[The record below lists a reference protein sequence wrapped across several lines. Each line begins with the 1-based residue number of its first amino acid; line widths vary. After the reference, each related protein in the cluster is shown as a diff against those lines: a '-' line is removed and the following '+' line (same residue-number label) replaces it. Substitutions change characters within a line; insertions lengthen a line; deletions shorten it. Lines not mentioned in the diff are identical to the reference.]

1 MQHRNIEENRLLVP
15 DQGKGIL
22 VWRRGFKGWLPKA
35 GVAPSYES
43 PANPW
48 ALEAIEW
55 IFPEQWFEEL
65 GEERRAVVE
74 EVFHSFSKKW
84 IEAKERV
91 ENSRW
96 PPSKSFEA
104 GESPISP

>member
-1 MQHRNIEENRLLVP
+1 M
-15 DQGKGIL
+15 
-22 VWRRGFKGWLPKA
+22 PKA
-35 GVAPSYES
+35 GAAPSYES

-48 ALEAIEW
+48 TLEAIEW
-55 IFPEQWFEEL
+55 IFPEQWLEEL

-91 ENSRW
+91 EELTMAAVEVFRGGGI
-96 PPSKSFEA
+96 A
-104 GESPISP
+104 